1 MDFTM
6 QQLEDMDELDRLYLF
21 EDIPEEDLKAH
32 IESLPEDEREALL
45 ALIPEEVRCDMGY
58 ASDQQEIF
66 SEISTKFNI
75 TWPKPEDFGGFSGR
89 YGQKY
94 KDWLEAYCPEEFW
107 ELVCKKELGA
117 VCKAKNEEVAD
128 FIDDTV
134 KALLVKNPAPD
145 QKGVVFCTGT
155 PISNS
160 AAELYTMMRYI
171 QADTLREHGLYA
183 FDAWAA
189 NFGETVSAME
199 LAPEGT
205 GYRMKT
211 RFARFNNLPELISM
225 WKLAADVQTA
235 DMLKLEVPELEG
247 GKPTV
252 IMCPPTELQKHTIQA
267 LGERAEAVRAGSVD
281 PHMDNMLKIVRC

>member
-1 MDFTM
+1 MDAPKDDAVT
-6 QQLEDMDELDRLYLF
+6 F
-21 EDIPEEDLKAH
+21 E
-32 IESLPEDEREALL
+32 
-45 ALIPEEVRCDMGY
+45 
-58 ASDQQEIF
+58 
-66 SEISTKFNI
+66 
-75 TWPKPEDFGGFSGR
+75 
-89 YGQKY
+89 
-94 KDWLEAYCPEEFW
+94 
-107 ELVCKKELGA
+107 ELGVDSLMVDEAHQFKNLA
-117 VCKAKNEEVAD
+117 VQTKMQNVSGITTAESRKATD
-128 FIDDTV
+128 
-134 KALLVKNPAPD
+134 LLMKCQYLD
-145 QKGVVFCTGT
+145 EITGGKGVVFCTGT

>member
-1 MDFTM
+1 MTRGLGGVVIDCASGHHKINIFEVRRIK
-6 QQLEDMDELDRLYLF
+6 LEDD
-21 EDIPEEDLKAH
+21 EEDTD
-32 IESLPEDEREALL
+32 LPEIA
-45 ALIPEEVRCDMGY
+45 
-58 ASDQQEIF
+58 
-66 SEISTKFNI
+66 
-75 TWPKPEDFGGFSGR
+75 
-89 YGQKY
+89 
-94 KDWLEAYCPEEFW
+94 
-107 ELVCKKELGA
+107 
-117 VCKAKNEEVAD
+117 
-128 FIDDTV
+128 
-134 KALLVKNPAPD
+134 
-145 QKGVVFCTGT
+145 
-155 PISNS
+155 SNS
-160 AAELYTMMRYI
+160 PMFLQHLSWLKDEFRIMMPEI
-171 QADTLREHGLYA
+171 PDGLYA

>member
-1 MDFTM
+1 MAVQTKM
-6 QQLEDMDELDRLYLF
+6 QNVSGITTAESRKATDLLMKCQYLDE
-21 EDIPEEDLKAH
+21 
-32 IESLPEDEREALL
+32 
-45 ALIPEEVRCDMGY
+45 
-58 ASDQQEIF
+58 
-66 SEISTKFNI
+66 I
-75 TWPKPEDFGGFSGR
+75 TGG
-89 YGQKY
+89 
-94 KDWLEAYCPEEFW
+94 
-107 ELVCKKELGA
+107 
-117 VCKAKNEEVAD
+117 
-128 FIDDTV
+128 
-134 KALLVKNPAPD
+134 
-145 QKGVVFCTGT
+145 KGVVFCTGT